1 MGVERNPK
9 DSMKSTWR
17 ADPSKTGWTFH
28 HHLYNWLSM
37 NPSDL
42 DRPTPVHQ
50 KTDKM
55 PYIPDYRG
63 HEWILP
69 HALWPLALHQLYT
82 SYYSSAPL
90 PWPAAFIFYSLAF
103 KLNAIHEINMI
114 RELGH
119 TYGFLDGDKHP
130 RDEVPDVGVKKV
142 FRALSSTSTFRPLM
156 TVFLAYR
163 TSISPWQSLSL
174 FWLPL
179 ELGLYG
185 IVLDFYFYW
194 YHRIMHESTFL
205 WKFHRTHHLT
215 KHPSPLL
222 TLYADLEQEI
232 FDIAIIPLLTY
243 ATLKFVFFLPMGFS
257 DWWICH
263 QYIVFTE
270 LFGHSGLRVY
280 TTPPS
285 TNAWF
290 LRLFDAE
297 LCTEDHDLHH
307 RQGWKK
313 SHNYGKQTLL
323 WDRVFGTCGNR
334 IEMKEG
340 IVDWERKVVLPLI

>member
-1 MGVERNPK
+1 
-9 DSMKSTWR
+9 
-17 ADPSKTGWTFH
+17 
-28 HHLYNWLSM
+28 M

-42 DRPTPVHQ
+42 NRPTPVHQ

-55 PYIPDYRG
+55 PYLPMSQC
-63 HEWILP
+63 HKWIIP
-69 HALWPLALHQLYT
+69 HALWPLLAHQAYTWYFERNLH
-82 SYYSSAPL
+82 
-90 PWPAAFIFYSLAF
+90 WFAAFVFYSIAF
-103 KLNAIHEINMI
+103 KINAIHELNVL

-119 TYGFLDGDKHP
+119 TYGFLDGDKHA

-142 FRALSSTSTFRPLM
+142 FRSLSSTSTFRPLM

-163 TSISPWQSLSL
+163 TSITPYQSLSFL
-174 FWLPL
+174 WLPL

-194 YHRIMHESTFL
+194 YHRAMHESDTL
-205 WKFHRTHHLT
+205 WNFHRTHHLT
-215 KHPSPLL
+215 KHPNPLL
-222 TLYADLEQEI
+222 TLYADAGQEI

-243 ATLKFVFFLPMGFS
+243 FTLKLVGLPMGFS

-270 LFGHSGLRVY
+270 LFGHSGLRLYSTV
-280 TTPPS
+280 PS

-290 LRLFDAE
+290 LNYFDAE
-297 LCTEDHDLHH
+297 LIIEDHDLHH
-307 RQGWKK
+307 RTGWKQ

-323 WDRVFGTCGNR
+323 WDKVFGTAAKR
-334 IEMKEG
+334 IEGVKEN
-340 IVDWERKVVLPLI
+340 VDWDNKVVLSVF